1 MFLVK
6 ILFLL
11 LIIVCSAFYILYI
24 WDFSLVLLV
33 VIISVPVM
41 MFLMLFI
48 TKKMTSVS
56 FAVKDKNS
64 AKNEPFDIQL
74 CVKNRSIFPIGK
86 AEALI
91 EYYNIF
97 NNQINAIELHFPIQP
112 RNTQNLTF
120 QLSSKFCGVINIR
133 SAYITIYDPLRIFK
147 FRIGKNISENIVI
160 LPEGHDIGAALSSN
174 DRINDESP
182 IYSDSKPGD
191 DPSEVFDLRDYCPG
205 DKLNRIH
212 WKISSKREDFVVK
225 EYSLPI
231 DSPTMLFLNLH
242 CLEDSEYTLPM
253 FDTLIESLVSI
264 SQFLISKDRIHTFA
278 YYNAAAK
285 RFEKCIIDS
294 EEALSSA
301 VYEMIVSISDDLF
314 SEDPDV
320 FISEQSSQG
329 WSSFTF
335 ITAEENSDILTYI
348 DNEIDADIKNAV
360 MVVKNE
366 QHAASV
372 CSSYSSLNVHPV
384 VIGRITSYVRDIEM

>member
-225 EYSLPI
+225 E
-231 DSPTMLFLNLH
+231 
-242 CLEDSEYTLPM
+242 
-253 FDTLIESLVSI
+253 
-264 SQFLISKDRIHTFA
+264 
-278 YYNAAAK
+278 
-285 RFEKCIIDS
+285 
-294 EEALSSA
+294 
-301 VYEMIVSISDDLF
+301 
-314 SEDPDV
+314 
-320 FISEQSSQG
+320 
-329 WSSFTF
+329 
-335 ITAEENSDILTYI
+335 
-348 DNEIDADIKNAV
+348 
-360 MVVKNE
+360 
-366 QHAASV
+366 
-372 CSSYSSLNVHPV
+372 
-384 VIGRITSYVRDIEM
+384 